1 MKRSKRQ
8 TLWSK
13 LIALGLVVV
22 LTMAMGI
29 NVFAVQSTDTAS
41 FTVNGFDENQ
51 EVTVTAY
58 QIITVNVNDDTEEP
72 SYPMYTWN
80 SNVATWLKANDS
92 YSSYVDDSLGENA
105 VADVFE
111 NMSAENKT
119 KFLEELVAAIKK
131 GTVSV
136 TAAKEVTSANGSATF
151 TDMAMGE
158 YLLVA
163 EGGLKLYQPTTV
175 TIAPVYNADTQTWG
189 VGTPSIGEGGTAANM
204 KSQDLPFEKE
214 ATSGTTVQIGDT
226 VTYKLTAVVPD
237 YPEDAVAKT
246 FKIGDT
252 LSKGL
257 DFQGV
262 WTIKVSLNADMSSP
276 INSVGNYTT
285 TIDGAATETFVIEFT
300 EDFINANAG
309 ETVYVTYDAKVN
321 ANAFTT
327 DSLGNSAYSAYND
340 PYDSSSYVKVPAE
353 EDVYT
358 YGITLTKKDQNTT
371 VTDGLAGAEF
381 VLKKDNTEL
390 KFSERDGVYI
400 YDANGTATLTTD
412 KDGKLEIRG
421 IDVGTYVLEEITAP
435 DGYVLPTGSITIT
448 INDDADGAAD
458 GEIDTDSTV
467 TKTGTID
474 VDDKSITFSNNVIS
488 FDVLNVNGDDASFTL
503 PVTGGAGTVMF
514 TIIGIL
520 LMGGAAA
527 IIIISKKRS
536 HTR

>member
-41 FTVNGFDENQ
+41 FTVNGFDADK

-58 QIITVNVNDDTEEP
+58 QIITVNVDDVKGQPE
-72 SYPMYTWN
+72 YPMYIWN
-80 SNVATWLKANDS
+80 SNVASWLKANN
-92 YSSYVDDSLGENA
+92 YSSYVDDSLETNA
-105 VADVFE
+105 VADAFE
-111 NMSAENKT
+111 NMSANDKT
-119 KFLEELVAAIKK
+119 TFLEELAAAIKK

-136 TAAKEVTSANGSATF
+136 TVAKEVTSANGSAAF
-151 TDMAMGE
+151 ENMLMGE

-163 EGGLKLYQPTTV
+163 KGGLKLYQPTTV
-175 TIAPVYNADTQTWG
+175 TIAPVYNTEEGTWG
-189 VGTPSIGEGGTAANM
+189 VGTPDIGGNGVNANM

-252 LSKGL
+252 LSDGL
-257 DFQGV
+257 TF
-262 WTIKVSLNADMSSP
+262 TNASIKVFSDEGSELGEADCTIEYP
-276 INSVGNYTT
+276 TT
-285 TIDGAATETFVIEFT
+285 GEDFIISFT

-321 ANAFTT
+321 EKAFTT
-327 DSLGNSAYSAYND
+327 DSLGNKAYSAYND
-340 PYDSSSYVKVPAE
+340 PYDNNSYVTVPAE
-353 EDVYT
+353 ENVYT

-371 VTDGLAGAEF
+371 VTEGLAGAEF
-381 VLKKDNTEL
+381 VLKQNNTEL

-412 KDGKLEIRG
+412 ANGKLEIRG
-421 IDVGTYVLEEITAP
+421 IDVGIYVLEEITAP

-458 GEIDTDSTV
+458 GNIDDDSTV
-467 TKTGTID
+467 AKTGTIAIGD
-474 VDDKSITFSNNVIS
+474 NIVREDNVIS

>member
-29 NVFAVQSTDTAS
+29 NVFAVQSTDTTD
-41 FTVNGFDENQ
+41 FTVSGFDTDQ

-58 QIITVNVNDDTEEP
+58 QIITVNVNDATGEP
-72 SYPMYTWN
+72 AYPMYTWN
-80 SNVATWLKANDS
+80 SNVATWLGNNGYGS
-92 YSSYVDDSLGENA
+92 YIDNTLDTNA

-111 NMSAENKT
+111 NMSANDKT
-119 KFLEELVAAIKK
+119 TFLEELAAAIKK

-136 TAAKEVTSANGSATF
+136 TAAGEVTSANGSAAF
-151 TDMAMGE
+151 ENMLMGE

-163 EGGLKLYQPTTV
+163 KGGLKLYQPTTV
-175 TIAPVYNADTQTWG
+175 TIAPVYSTEEGTWG
-189 VGTPSIGEGGTAANM
+189 VGTPDIGGNGVNANM

-252 LSKGL
+252 LSEGL
-257 DFQGV
+257 TFQSL
-262 WTIKVSLNADMSSP
+262 TITVSLNADMSSP
-276 INSVGNYTT
+276 INPVGNYRTI
-285 TIDGAATETFVIEFT
+285 IDGAATEDFVIEFT

-309 ETVYVTYDAKVN
+309 ETVYVRYSAIVN
-321 ANAFTT
+321 EKAFTT

-340 PYDSSSYVKVPAE
+340 PYDNSSYVEVPAE
-353 EDVYT
+353 EHVYT
-358 YGITLTKKDQNTT
+358 YGITLTKKDKNDTE
-371 VTDGLAGAEF
+371 VTGLEGAEF
-381 VLKKDNTEL
+381 VLKQDDTEL
-390 KFSERDGVYI
+390 KFSESESDGVYI
-400 YDANGTATLTTD
+400 YDANGTATLTTAS
-412 KDGKLEIRG
+412 DGTLQIKG
-421 IDVGTYVLEEITAP
+421 INVGTYVLEEITAP

-467 TKTGTID
+467 TKTGTIAIGD
-474 VDDKSITFSNNVIS
+474 NIVRKDNVIS